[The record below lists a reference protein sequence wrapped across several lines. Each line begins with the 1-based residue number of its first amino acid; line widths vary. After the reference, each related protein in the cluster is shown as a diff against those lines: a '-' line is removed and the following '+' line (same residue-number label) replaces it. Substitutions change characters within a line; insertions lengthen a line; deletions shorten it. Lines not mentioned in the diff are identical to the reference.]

1 MMLSVRRF
9 ALVLLVGL
17 LTANFS
23 GIVEVFVTEPCA
35 ANETSSAPDG
45 RCPPTCA
52 RCGCCA
58 QPVVPA
64 PLVVIAAALVTR
76 DEPPLLKNGP
86 ASPDPGKVLHVPRS
100 LVA

>member
-1 MMLSVRRF
+1 MLSVRRF

-23 GIVEVFVTEPCA
+23 GALEIVVPEPCTVDEA
-35 ANETSSAPDG
+35 SNPADG

-58 QPVVPA
+58 QPIVPTPLMVVA
-64 PLVVIAAALVTR
+64 TQLVTR
-76 DEPPLLKNGP
+76 DEPRAIEGSL
-86 ASPDPGKVLHVPRS
+86 ASPEPVDVFHVPRF
-100 LVA
+100 LAA